1 MKIKNL
7 ITIALAAIMSVSAMS
22 IPTFAENNTTIDEQL
37 FIDTAK
43 DAIYDYIVERG
54 EEYYTISD
62 VSFNDGDIKY
72 ESDNKVSFE
81 TTATIRQKLKASDVE
96 ELPYIQGYLNAAGIS
111 SYADIQKST
120 DVSSVL
126 NENATVLNAERV
138 LKVISDRVDAVNEY
152 IGEETEI
159 SMDFYVSI
167 NPQTAITKDNI
178 QLNCIDSL
186 GNIVSTDE
194 YLLPTYETMYQSGAE
209 ELTATIEEIS
219 STVEP
224 MKNVDNWSNYNRIA
238 ARDYARKWWG
248 PYTSNYNPAYNNY
261 VGKGGDCANFVSQC
275 VYAGG
280 VPIHGGW
287 SPDSVAW
294 INAASLKNNMLQY
307 GYATKEDAW
316 ETNAGNFAYTTAGQG
331 HIVLVTLNDTV
342 TLAYTANTTNCKDQ
356 PFTQA
361 NINGGY
367 SFYII
372 KNF

>member
-126 NENATVLNAERV
+126 NENATVLNAERD

-159 SMDFYVSI
+159 SMDLYV
-167 NPQTAITKDNI
+167 
-178 QLNCIDSL
+178 
-186 GNIVSTDE
+186 
-194 YLLPTYETMYQSGAE
+194 
-209 ELTATIEEIS
+209 
-219 STVEP
+219 
-224 MKNVDNWSNYNRIA
+224 
-238 ARDYARKWWG
+238 
-248 PYTSNYNPAYNNY
+248 
-261 VGKGGDCANFVSQC
+261 
-275 VYAGG
+275 
-280 VPIHGGW
+280 
-287 SPDSVAW
+287 
-294 INAASLKNNMLQY
+294 
-307 GYATKEDAW
+307 
-316 ETNAGNFAYTTAGQG
+316 
-331 HIVLVTLNDTV
+331 
-342 TLAYTANTTNCKDQ
+342 
-356 PFTQA
+356 
-361 NINGGY
+361 
-367 SFYII
+367 
-372 KNF
+372 

>member
-126 NENATVLNAERV
+126 NENATEVLSNDTTVLNGTTV
-138 LKVISDRVDAVNEY
+138 LGKTEKLTEESEVIPVP
-152 IGEETEI
+152 
-159 SMDFYVSI
+159 FK
-167 NPQTAITKDNI
+167 ITK
-178 QLNCIDSL
+178 SE
-186 GNIVSTDE
+186 IVIHTDE
-194 YLLPTYETMYQSGAE
+194 
-209 ELTATIEEIS
+209 
-219 STVEP
+219 V
-224 MKNVDNWSNYNRIA
+224 
-238 ARDYARKWWG
+238 
-248 PYTSNYNPAYNNY
+248 
-261 VGKGGDCANFVSQC
+261 
-275 VYAGG
+275 
-280 VPIHGGW
+280 
-287 SPDSVAW
+287 
-294 INAASLKNNMLQY
+294 
-307 GYATKEDAW
+307 
-316 ETNAGNFAYTTAGQG
+316 
-331 HIVLVTLNDTV
+331 
-342 TLAYTANTTNCKDQ
+342 
-356 PFTQA
+356 
-361 NINGGY
+361 
-367 SFYII
+367 I
-372 KNF
+372 K

>member
-178 QLNCIDSL
+178 LLNCIDSL

>member
-7 ITIALAAIMSVSAMS
+7 ITTALAAIMSVSAMS

-72 ESDNKVSFE
+72 EADNKVSFE

-209 ELTATIEEIS
+209 ELTATIEEAGSMI
-219 STVEP
+219 EP
-224 MKNVDNWSNYNRIA
+224 MKNVDNWSKYNRVT
-238 ARDYARKWWG
+238 ARNYAWDWWG
-248 PYTSNYNPAYNNY
+248 PDDSYYNPAYHNY
-261 VGKGGDCANFVSQC
+261 NGEGGDCANFVSQC
-275 VYAGG
+275 IYAGG

-287 SPDSVAW
+287 SPNSVDW
-294 INAASLKNNMLQY
+294 INAAALKNNMLNY

-316 ETNAGNFAYTTAGQG
+316 ETNAGNFAYTSAGSG
-331 HIVLVTLNDTV
+331 HIVLVSVNDTV
-342 TLAYTANTTNCKDQ
+342 TLAYTAHNRNRYNE
-356 PFTQA
+356 PFTQSA
-361 NINGGY
+361 INGGY

>member
-167 NPQTAITKDNI
+167 NPQTAITKDNLEGDYDKVI
-178 QLNCIDSL
+178 LAAGSTPAMPPITGIDTTVLASDYLTHQATVGKKVVVIGAGLAGTEAACDIAGKDGDVTLVEMCPDILFTANHCLNNDQHLRKMVKDRGVKVEANAKVTNITPTSVTFERDGQTMTLECDTVLNAVGFRPNNQL
-186 GNIVSTDE
+186 
-194 YLLPTYETMYQSGAE
+194 E
-209 ELTATIEEIS
+209 ELLDEKYDEVAVIGDAVAPRKILTA
-219 STVEP
+219 
-224 MKNVDNWSNYNRIA
+224 
-238 ARDYARKWWG
+238 
-248 PYTSNYNPAYNNY
+248 
-261 VGKGGDCANFVSQC
+261 
-275 VYAGG
+275 
-280 VPIHGGW
+280 IHE
-287 SPDSVAW
+287 
-294 INAASLKNNMLQY
+294 
-307 GYATKEDAW
+307 GYHAIRVME
-316 ETNAGNFAYTTAGQG
+316 
-331 HIVLVTLNDTV
+331 
-342 TLAYTANTTNCKDQ
+342 
-356 PFTQA
+356 
-361 NINGGY
+361 
-367 SFYII
+367 
-372 KNF
+372 

>member
-342 TLAYTANTTNCKDQ
+342 TLAYTAHTTNCKDQ

-361 NINGGY
+361 TINGGY

>member
-316 ETNAGNFAYTTAGQG
+316 ETNAGNFAYTTAGQV

-342 TLAYTANTTNCKDQ
+342 TLAYTAHTTNCKDQ

>member
-238 ARDYARKWWG
+238 ARDYARK
-248 PYTSNYNPAYNNY
+248 
-261 VGKGGDCANFVSQC
+261 
-275 VYAGG
+275 
-280 VPIHGGW
+280 
-287 SPDSVAW
+287 
-294 INAASLKNNMLQY
+294 
-307 GYATKEDAW
+307 
-316 ETNAGNFAYTTAGQG
+316 
-331 HIVLVTLNDTV
+331 
-342 TLAYTANTTNCKDQ
+342 
-356 PFTQA
+356 
-361 NINGGY
+361 
-367 SFYII
+367 
-372 KNF
+372 

>member
-342 TLAYTANTTNCKDQ
+342 TLAYTAHTTSCKDQ
-356 PFTQA
+356 AFTQA
-361 NINGGY
+361 NSNGGY
-367 SFYII
+367 SVDII